1 MCRVGKKP
9 ETRARARVFSLP
21 EPDPSPTFN
30 TRPIPET
37 RHATRGYPP
46 GTRLGKI
53 CWFFDYFSPKFQKIW
68 LFSPFFQN
76 FWLLFSA
83 KFSKFLTTFSQTLKF
98 LTIFARFSKFLAI
111 FAQKFRIS
119 RFFIVLKFFKVL
131 KFFIVLK
138 VYIWC
143 LKFNLNDWKRIW
155 ICSWNLFQ
163 SRKAPNP
170 IKRVLKD
177 SNQIWGL

>member
-1 MCRVGKKP
+1 MPPGTKYP
-9 ETRARARVFSLP
+9 GASPGFRVFPLP

-83 KFSKFLTTFSQTLKF
+83 KFSKFLPTFSETF
-98 LTIFARFSKFLAI
+98 EIFGYFPTNFRNFWLFSRQNFEI
-111 FAQKFRIS
+111 CQNS
-119 RFFIVLKFFKVL
+119 R
-131 KFFIVLK
+131 
-138 VYIWC
+138 
-143 LKFNLNDWKRIW
+143 NLIPDGYPGTRSYVPEPGRAGIGTTRTRPDHSMPEPTRSPTF
-155 ICSWNLFQ
+155 CY
-163 SRKAPNP
+163 P
-170 IKRVLKD
+170 
-177 SNQIWGL
+177 GHH

>member
-1 MCRVGKKP
+1 MPPGNKYP
-9 ETRARARVFSLP
+9 GTSPGFRVFSLP

-76 FWLLFSA
+76 FWLSLSA
-83 KFSKFLTTFSQTLKF
+83 KFSKFFTTFSQLRNF
-98 LTIFARFSKFLAI
+98 LLFYAKFSKFLV
-111 FAQKFRIS
+111 IS
-119 RFFIVLKFFKVL
+119 RQNFEILSKFT
-131 KFFIVLK
+131 
-138 VYIWC
+138 
-143 LKFNLNDWKRIW
+143 
-155 ICSWNLFQ
+155 Q
-163 SRKAPNP
+163 PNTR
-170 IKRVLKD
+170 RVPGYPRLCTRVRQD
-177 SNQIWGL
+177 G